1 MSVYDGLRQQ
11 ILDLD
16 PAAAGL
22 TASPELP
29 TVWGLLMET
38 GHPNGVAT
46 LVALADGTTSLY
58 LSTGGGVIGGGA
70 HPQVAA
76 ATRRL
81 LGIVERYLAQIPAS
95 TQTALP
101 AVGRVAL
108 RALTYHGRHVAEAAE
123 DDLGYQRH
131 PLWPVFHAAHDV
143 ITELRLIEEA
153 RQH

>member
-22 TASPELP
+22 AASPELP

-38 GHPNGVAT
+38 GYPGGVAT

-58 LSTGGGVIGGGA
+58 LSTGGGVIGGGE
-70 HPQVAA
+70 HRQVAA

-81 LGIVERYLAQIPAS
+81 LGIVERHLGQMPPSAD
-95 TQTALP
+95 TGLP

-108 RALTYHGRHVAEAAE
+108 RALTYQGRHGAEAAE

-143 ITELRLIEEA
+143 ITELRLIEESRMA
-153 RQH
+153 